1 MARLV
6 GAMARAAGAGVAVV
20 TVTVAGLSGAHAE
33 PANPVIVGGENAE
46 IEDFPFTVA
55 LRFAANGE
63 QFCGGTLAASDK
75 VVTAAHCVAP
85 QEPDDLEVISGRTE
99 LSSNSGTVSDV
110 SDIWMHPN
118 NGTDGANYDVAV
130 LTLAAPVEE
139 ETARLATP
147 RDKAYKPDTE
157 ATVLGW
163 GRTSEGGT
171 SSDHLQQVKVPI
183 TTDKY
188 CSNAYGD
195 SYRKSG
201 MFCAGFD
208 GGGKDACQGD
218 SGGPIVV
225 GATLLGVVSW
235 GEGCARPGKPG
246 VYAKV
251 GAFSKELS
259 EQIGDGE
266 PSEPSDPNEP
276 QPTST
281 TSPTEEPA
289 PQPQPAPTSTP
300 ATSEEPAP
308 TLQPA
313 PTTTPSTTT
322 TTTTPSTTTTSQP

>member
-6 GAMARAAGAGVAVV
+6 GAVARAAGAGVAVV
-20 TVTVAGLSGAHAE
+20 TLVVVGLTGAHAE
-33 PANPVIVGGENAE
+33 PANPVIVGGQDAD
-46 IEDFPFTVA
+46 IEDFPYTVA
-55 LRFAANGE
+55 LRFASNGE
-63 QFCGGTLAASDK
+63 QFCGGTLVAPDK

-85 QEPDDLEVISGRTE
+85 QDPEDLEVISGRTE
-99 LSSNSGTVSDV
+99 LSSNEGTVSDV
-110 SDIWMHPN
+110 SDIWVHPN

-130 LTLAAPVEE
+130 LTLADRVEQ

-147 RDKAYKPDTE
+147 NDKAYRPDTE

-163 GRTSEGGT
+163 GRTSEGGE
-171 SSDHLQQVKVPI
+171 SADHLQQVQVPI

-201 MFCAGFD
+201 MFCAGLD
-208 GGGKDACQGD
+208 EGGKDACQGD

-225 GATLLGVVSW
+225 GRTLLGVVSW

-259 EQIGDGE
+259 EQIGDG
-266 PSEPSDPNEP
+266 SEPSDPDEP
-276 QPTST
+276 PPTAT

-289 PQPQPAPTSTP
+289 PQPEPAPTSAP

-308 TLQPA
+308 TPQPA
-313 PTTTPSTTT
+313 PTTVST
-322 TTTTPSTTTTSQP
+322 TTTTPSPP